1 MKKPAKARASAANE
15 FAYAF
20 DRLETGHQL
29 LDRNLRFHAGQR
41 ISRASMNSA
50 AECQVPV
57 GISSNVETV
66 RIRKLG
72 RIAVGRANAQMH
84 ISVGGKHLVADL
96 RPAGGATVAELI

>member
-1 MKKPAKARASAANE
+1 MIRQPPRSTRVRSSAASDV
-15 FAYAF
+15 YK
-20 DRLETGHQL
+20 RQL

-96 RPAGGATVAELI
+96 RLAGGATVAEL